1 MTAPVRDDVPLR
13 PGAPVGRTALHRRPR
28 SFGRFVAE
36 AQARGALVVQPR
48 MGFSDPALM
57 RAGLLATKG
66 AADAVVGTMTIDSYT
81 RVSDEP
87 SAVRALTGGVPLN
100 GFPLTSYSPHTS
112 RWVLDGVRDA
122 GFPVQIRHGSARP
135 QRIVAALARLGLDAT
150 EGGPVSY
157 CLPYGRTPLL
167 DSVRNW
173 QETCD
178 FLAGLRGTGAEPHL
192 ETFGGCMLGQLC
204 PPGLLVAISALEA
217 LFFHRAGLRSISLS
231 YAQQTSPAQDRDAV
245 HALRRLA
252 AELLPDTDAHIVLYT
267 YMGLYPQTRRGAL
280 DLLERSAELAVETGA
295 ARLIVKTTAEAHRIP
310 TVAENVEALRVAS
323 RAAARYRAGNPVRR
337 GPAPGADPADN
348 AVYAEA
354 RALVDAVLDL
364 DDDLGQALLKAFARG
379 FLDVPFC
386 LHPDNA
392 GRSRSH
398 IDASGRLT
406 WSEIGAM
413 PIGHVTD
420 RGRRLT
426 AAGLFEA
433 LSFVQRRHDRTLPSP
448 SSPPSS
454 SRPPLP
460 TAARRPAVHR
470 QHTQE
475 VAP

>member
-1 MTAPVRDDVPLR
+1 MTAPVRTAVPGNRTGPHPR
-13 PGAPVGRTALHRRPR
+13 PL

-36 AQARGALVVQPR
+36 AQARGTLVVQPR

-81 RVSDEP
+81 RVSDEV
-87 SAVRALTGGVPLN
+87 SAVRALNSGVPLN
-100 GFPLTSYSPHTS
+100 GFPITSYSPHTS
-112 RWVLDGVRDA
+112 GWVLDGVRDA

-173 QETCD
+173 QESCD
-178 FLAGLRGTGAEPHL
+178 FLAALRGTGAEPHL

-231 YAQQTSPAQDRDAV
+231 YAQQTNAAQDREAV

-252 AELLPDTDAHIVLYT
+252 GEFLPDTDWHIVLYT
-267 YMGLYPQTRRGAL
+267 YMGLYPQTRRGSL
-280 DLLERSAELAVETGA
+280 ELLERSAELAVDTGA
-295 ARLIVKTTAEAHRIP
+295 ARLIVKTAAEAHRIP
-310 TVAENVEALRVAS
+310 TVAENVEALRIAA
-323 RAAARYRAGNPVRR
+323 RAAARHRDATDAR
-337 GPAPGADPADN
+337 PGDASPHTDQADN

-379 FLDVPFC
+379 YLDVPYC

-392 GRSRSH
+392 GRTRSH
-398 IDASGRLT
+398 IDGSGRLN

-413 PIGHVTD
+413 PLGPVRD

-426 AAGLFEA
+426 AAGLYDA
-433 LSFVQRRHDRTLPSP
+433 LSFVQRRHDRTV
-448 SSPPSS
+448 PPSA

-460 TAARRPAVHR
+460 SAARRPAAHR

>member
-1 MTAPVRDDVPLR
+1 MTPQTLAAAPD
-13 PGAPVGRTALHRRPR
+13 GRTTVHRRPL

-36 AQARGALVVQPR
+36 AQNRGALVVQPR
-48 MGFSDPALM
+48 MGFSGPALM

-81 RVSDEP
+81 RVSDEA
-87 SAVRALTGGVPLN
+87 SAVRALNSGVPLN
-100 GFPLTSYSPHTS
+100 GFPITSYSPHTS

-135 QRIVAALARLGLDAT
+135 QRIVTALARLGLDAT

-173 QETCD
+173 QESCE
-178 FLAGLRGTGAEPHL
+178 FLAGLRATGAEPHL

-231 YAQQTSPAQDRDAV
+231 YAQQTNAAQDRDAV

-252 AELLPDTDAHIVLYT
+252 GEFLPDTDWHIVLYT
-267 YMGLYPQTRRGAL
+267 YMGLYPQTRSGSL

-295 ARLIVKTTAEAHRIP
+295 ARLIVKTVAEAHRIP
-310 TVAENVEALRVAS
+310 TVAENVEALRVAA
-323 RAAARYRAGNPVRR
+323 RAASRHRAATEARPGTV
-337 GPAPGADPADN
+337 PAPDAADS

-354 RALVDAVLDL
+354 RALVEAVLNL

-379 FLDVPFC
+379 YLDVPFC

-392 GRSRSH
+392 GRSRSR
-398 IDASGRLT
+398 IDGSGRLT

-413 PIGHVTD
+413 PLGPVRD

-426 AAGLFEA
+426 AAGLFDA
-433 LSFVQRRHDRTLPSP
+433 LSFVQRRHDRTLPP
-448 SSPPSS
+448 SL
-454 SRPPLP
+454 SRTPLP
-460 TAARRPAVHR
+460 SAARRPAAHR
-470 QHTQE
+470 QHIQE

>member
-1 MTAPVRDDVPLR
+1 MTPPVLATAPER
-13 PGAPVGRTALHRRPR
+13 RTTVHRRPL

-36 AQARGALVVQPR
+36 AQDRGTLVVQPR

-81 RVSDEP
+81 RVSDEA
-87 SAVRALTGGVPLN
+87 SAVRALNSGVPLN
-100 GFPLTSYSPHTS
+100 GFPITSYSPHTS

-135 QRIVAALARLGLDAT
+135 QRIVTALARLGLDAT

-173 QETCD
+173 QESCE

-231 YAQQTSPAQDRDAV
+231 YAQQTNAAQDREAV

-252 AELLPDTDAHIVLYT
+252 GEFLPDTDWHIVLYT
-267 YMGLYPQTRRGAL
+267 YMGLYPQTRHGSL
-280 DLLERSAELAVETGA
+280 DLLERSAQLAVETGA
-295 ARLIVKTTAEAHRIP
+295 ARLIVKTAAEAHRIP
-310 TVAENVEALRVAS
+310 TVTENVEALRVAARAAS
-323 RAAARYRAGNPVRR
+323 RHRAAAVPVPRT
-337 GPAPGADPADN
+337 DPADN

-354 RALVDAVLDL
+354 RALVDAVLNL

-379 FLDVPFC
+379 YLDVPFC

-392 GRSRSH
+392 GRSRSL
-398 IDASGRLT
+398 IDGSGRLA

-413 PIGHVTD
+413 PLGPVRD

-426 AAGLFEA
+426 AAGLFDA
-433 LSFVQRRHDRTLPSP
+433 LSFVQRRHDRTLPS
-448 SSPPSS
+448 SV

-460 TAARRPAVHR
+460 PAARRPAAHR

>member
-1 MTAPVRDDVPLR
+1 M
-13 PGAPVGRTALHRRPR
+13 TALHQRPMP
-28 SFGRFVAE
+28 FGRFVAD

-57 RAGLLATKG
+57 RAGLLATKT
-66 AADAVVGTMTIDSYT
+66 AADPVVGTVTIDSYT

-87 SAVRALTGGVPLN
+87 SAVRALNNGVPLN
-100 GFPLTSYSPHTS
+100 GFPITSYSPHTS
-112 RWVLDGVRDA
+112 RWILDGVRDA

-135 QRIVAALARLGLDAT
+135 QGIVAALALLGLDAT

-173 QETCD
+173 QESCD
-178 FLAGLRGTGAEPHL
+178 FLAGLRATGTEPHL

-231 YAQQTSPAQDRDAV
+231 YAQQTNAAQDREAV

-252 AELLPDTDAHIVLYT
+252 GELLPDTDWHIVLYT
-267 YMGLYPQTRRGAL
+267 YMGLYPRTRRGSL

-295 ARLIVKTTAEAHRIP
+295 ARLIVKTTAESHRIP
-310 TVAENVEALRVAS
+310 TIAENVEALRVAS
-323 RAAARYRAGNPVRR
+323 SAAARHRARLTPR
-337 GPAPGADPADN
+337 PEHTDLAEHTDFADN
-348 AVYAEA
+348 PVYAEA
-354 RALVDAVLDL
+354 RALVDAVLNL

-379 FLDVPFC
+379 YLDVPYC

-392 GRSRSH
+392 GRTRSH
-398 IDASGRLT
+398 IDRSGRLT

-413 PIGHVTD
+413 PIGHVSEK
-420 RGRRLT
+420 GRRLT
-426 AAGLFEA
+426 AAGLYDA
-433 LSFVQRRHDRTLPSP
+433 LSFVQRRHDRTAFPTVPRTSLPS
-448 SSPPSS
+448 
-454 SRPPLP
+454 
-460 TAARRPAVHR
+460 AARRPSVHR

>member
-1 MTAPVRDDVPLR
+1 MTAQTL
-13 PGAPVGRTALHRRPR
+13 APAPDSRTTVHRRPL

-36 AQARGALVVQPR
+36 ARNRGALVVQPR
-48 MGFSDPALM
+48 MGFSGPAMM

-81 RVSDEP
+81 RVSDEA
-87 SAVRALTGGVPLN
+87 SAVRALNSGVPLN
-100 GFPLTSYSPHTS
+100 GFPITSYSPHTS
-112 RWVLDGVRDA
+112 HWVLDGVRDT

-135 QRIVAALARLGLDAT
+135 QRIVTALARLGLDAT

-173 QETCD
+173 QESCE
-178 FLAGLRGTGAEPHL
+178 FLAGLRATGAEPHL

-231 YAQQTSPAQDRDAV
+231 YAQQTNAAQDRDAV

-252 AELLPDTDAHIVLYT
+252 DEFLPDTDWHIVLYT
-267 YMGLYPQTRRGAL
+267 YMGLYPQTRSGSL

-295 ARLIVKTTAEAHRIP
+295 ARLIVKTVAEAHRIP
-310 TVAENVEALRVAS
+310 TVAENVEALRVAARAAS
-323 RAAARYRAGNPVRR
+323 RHRAAAEARPGTV
-337 GPAPGADPADN
+337 PAPAEADS

-354 RALVDAVLDL
+354 RALVEAVLNL

-379 FLDVPFC
+379 YLDVPFC

-392 GRSRSH
+392 GRSRSR
-398 IDASGRLT
+398 IDGSGRLT

-413 PIGHVTD
+413 PLGPVRD

-426 AAGLFEA
+426 AAGLFDA
-433 LSFVQRRHDRTLPSP
+433 LSFVQRRHDRTLPP
-448 SSPPSS
+448 SL
-454 SRPPLP
+454 SRTPLP
-460 TAARRPAVHR
+460 SAARRPAAHR

>member
-1 MTAPVRDDVPLR
+1 MP
-13 PGAPVGRTALHRRPR
+13 
-28 SFGRFVAE
+28 FGRFVAD

-57 RAGLLATKG
+57 RAGLLATKT
-66 AADAVVGTMTIDSYT
+66 AADPVVGTVTIDSYT

-87 SAVRALTGGVPLN
+87 SAVRALNNGVPLN
-100 GFPLTSYSPHTS
+100 GFPITSYSPHTS
-112 RWVLDGVRDA
+112 RWILDGVRDA

-135 QRIVAALARLGLDAT
+135 QGIVAALALLGLDAT

-173 QETCD
+173 QESCD
-178 FLAGLRGTGAEPHL
+178 FLAGLRATGTEPHL

-231 YAQQTSPAQDRDAV
+231 YAQQTNAAQDREAV

-252 AELLPDTDAHIVLYT
+252 GELLPDTDWHIVLYT
-267 YMGLYPQTRRGAL
+267 YMGLYPRTRRGSL

-295 ARLIVKTTAEAHRIP
+295 ARLIVKTTAESHRIP
-310 TVAENVEALRVAS
+310 TIAENVEALRVAS
-323 RAAARYRAGNPVRR
+323 SAAARHRARLTPR
-337 GPAPGADPADN
+337 PEHTDLAEHTDFADN
-348 AVYAEA
+348 PVYAEA
-354 RALVDAVLDL
+354 RALVDAVLNL

-379 FLDVPFC
+379 YLDVPYC

-392 GRSRSH
+392 GRTRSH
-398 IDASGRLT
+398 IDRSGRLT

-413 PIGHVTD
+413 PIGHVSEK
-420 RGRRLT
+420 GRRLT
-426 AAGLFEA
+426 AAGLYDA
-433 LSFVQRRHDRTLPSP
+433 LSFVQRRHDRTAFPTVPRTSLPS
-448 SSPPSS
+448 
-454 SRPPLP
+454 
-460 TAARRPAVHR
+460 AARRPSVHR

>member
-1 MTAPVRDDVPLR
+1 MTAPVQEAP
-13 PGAPVGRTALHRRPR
+13 PGSRTTVHRRPL
-28 SFGRFVAE
+28 SFGRFVAG
-36 AQARGALVVQPR
+36 AQARGTLVVQPR

-81 RVSDEP
+81 RVNDEA
-87 SAVRALTGGVPLN
+87 SAARALNGGVPLN
-100 GFPLTSYSPHTS
+100 GFPITSYSPHTS

-135 QRIVAALARLGLDAT
+135 QRIVAALAQLGLDAT

-173 QETCD
+173 QESCD

-231 YAQQTSPAQDRDAV
+231 YAQQTNADQDRDAM
-245 HALRRLA
+245 HALHRLA
-252 AELLPDTDAHIVLYT
+252 GEFLPDTDWHIVLYT
-267 YMGLYPQTRRGAL
+267 YMGLYPQTRHGSL

-295 ARLIVKTTAEAHRIP
+295 ARLIVKTAAEAHRIP
-310 TVAENVEALRVAS
+310 TVAENVEALRVAA
-323 RAAARYRAGNPVRR
+323 RAAARHRTATGAHPRN
-337 GPAPGADPADN
+337 APDPYPDPADN

-354 RALVDAVLDL
+354 RALVDAVLNL

-379 FLDVPFC
+379 YLDVPYC

-392 GRSRSH
+392 GRTRSH
-398 IDASGRLT
+398 IDGSGRLT

-413 PIGHVTD
+413 PLGPVRD

-426 AAGLFEA
+426 AAGLFDA
-433 LSFVQRRHDRTLPSP
+433 LSFVQRRHDRVLPQHA
-448 SSPPSS
+448 
-454 SRPPLP
+454 SRSPLP
-460 TAARRPAVHR
+460 PAARRPAAHR

>member
-1 MTAPVRDDVPLR
+1 MP
-13 PGAPVGRTALHRRPR
+13 
-28 SFGRFVAE
+28 FGRFVAD

-57 RAGLLATKG
+57 RAGLLATKT
-66 AADAVVGTMTIDSYT
+66 AADPVVGTVTIDSYT

-87 SAVRALTGGVPLN
+87 SAVRALNNGVPLN
-100 GFPLTSYSPHTS
+100 GFPITSYSPHTS
-112 RWVLDGVRDA
+112 RWILDGVRDA

-135 QRIVAALARLGLDAT
+135 QGIVAALALLGLDAT

-173 QETCD
+173 QESCD
-178 FLAGLRGTGAEPHL
+178 FLAGLRATGTEPHL

-231 YAQQTSPAQDRDAV
+231 YAQQTNAAQDREAV

-252 AELLPDTDAHIVLYT
+252 GELLPDTDWHIVLYT
-267 YMGLYPQTRRGAL
+267 YMGLYPRTRRGSL

-295 ARLIVKTTAEAHRIP
+295 ARLIVKTTAESHRIP
-310 TVAENVEALRVAS
+310 TIEENVEALRVAS
-323 RAAARYRAGNPVRR
+323 SAAARHRARLTPR
-337 GPAPGADPADN
+337 PEHTDLAEHTDFADN
-348 AVYAEA
+348 PVYAEA
-354 RALVDAVLDL
+354 RALVDAVLNL

-379 FLDVPFC
+379 YLDVPYC

-392 GRSRSH
+392 GRTRSH
-398 IDASGRLT
+398 IDRSGRLT

-413 PIGHVTD
+413 PIGHVSEK
-420 RGRRLT
+420 GRRLT
-426 AAGLFEA
+426 AAGLYDA
-433 LSFVQRRHDRTLPSP
+433 LSFVQRRHDRTAFPTVPRTSLPS
-448 SSPPSS
+448 
-454 SRPPLP
+454 
-460 TAARRPAVHR
+460 AARRPSVHR

>member
-1 MTAPVRDDVPLR
+1 MTPQTLAAPDS
-13 PGAPVGRTALHRRPR
+13 RTTVHRRPL

-36 AQARGALVVQPR
+36 AQNRGTLVVQPR

-81 RVSDEP
+81 RVSDEA
-87 SAVRALTGGVPLN
+87 SAVRALNSGVPLN
-100 GFPLTSYSPHTS
+100 GFPITSYSPHTS

-135 QRIVAALARLGLDAT
+135 QRIVTALARLGLDAT

-173 QETCD
+173 QESCE
-178 FLAGLRGTGAEPHL
+178 FLAGLRATGAEPHL

-231 YAQQTSPAQDRDAV
+231 YAQQTNAAQDRDAV

-252 AELLPDTDAHIVLYT
+252 GEFLPDTDWHIVLYT
-267 YMGLYPQTRRGAL
+267 YMGLYPQTRRGSL

-295 ARLIVKTTAEAHRIP
+295 ARLIVKTAAEAHRIP
-310 TVAENVEALRVAS
+310 TVAENVEALRVAA
-323 RAAARYRAGNPVRR
+323 RAASRHRAAVEA
-337 GPAPGADPADN
+337 GPGTLPGPPTDTAADN

-379 FLDVPFC
+379 YLDVPYC

-392 GRSRSH
+392 GRSRSR
-398 IDASGRLT
+398 IDGAGRLT

-413 PIGHVTD
+413 PLGPVRD

-426 AAGLFEA
+426 AAGLFDA
-433 LSFVQRRHDRTLPSP
+433 LSFVQRRHDRTLT
-448 SSPPSS
+448 SSL
-454 SRPPLP
+454 SRTPLP
-460 TAARRPAVHR
+460 SAARRPAAHR